1 MTAHQLA
8 VPLTLPLDGV
18 AEAAP
23 IYSASVQQL
32 LVQPPQAEP
41 IGTRLNEP
49 PTLALALVGVA
60 AVAVFRGLHKRIA
73 RRPSPVTIVQ
83 PATRKNS
90 KASKSQPG
98 RKKQQQ
104 GRKPIKPRRRAA

>member
-1 MTAHQLA
+1 MTALELA

-18 AEAAP
+18 PEAAP
-23 IYSASVQQL
+23 IHSASVQQL
-32 LVQPPQAEP
+32 IVQLPHVEP

-60 AVAVFRGLHKRIA
+60 AIAVFRGLHKRIA
-73 RRPSPVTIVQ
+73 RRPAPVATVQ
-83 PATRKNS
+83 PATRKNA
-90 KASKSQPG
+90 KAGKSQPG
-98 RKKQQQ
+98 RKKQQP